1 MNRLVRYRARFGAA
15 LNGRLDGE
23 LWTIAKSGPFTVD
36 EALDIATR
44 YGVHVVLSLP
54 DKPNCAIFV
63 YDRRGE
69 LSDVR
74 TVLEEC
80 EAIRTILATD
90 T

>member
-1 MNRLVRYRARFGAA
+1 M
-15 LNGRLDGE
+15 NGRLDGE

-44 YGVHVVLSLP
+44 YGVHVALSLP

-74 TVLEEC
+74 TC
-80 EAIRTILATD
+80 SKSARRIRTILATD